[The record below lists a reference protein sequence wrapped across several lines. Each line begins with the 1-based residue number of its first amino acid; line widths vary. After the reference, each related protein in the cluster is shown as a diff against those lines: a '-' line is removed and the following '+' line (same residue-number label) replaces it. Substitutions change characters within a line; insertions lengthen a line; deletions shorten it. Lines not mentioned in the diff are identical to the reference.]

1 MAQGWFGDG
10 ARKGTPELL
19 SKQWLLYGDMGMGVN
34 SLTPPRC
41 RSRPWIDHERLQKKG
56 PPLRGPDQ
64 ALKTFLVIC
73 LVYIGNPNDSDFVG
87 LYEHMFIDIINL
99 WRMIGSVQVFLNKID
114 SLSMKVSWTLKDI
127 GLIWS
132 LYVVKNCL
140 GFFGPWCENQPPQIA
155 MSTWGLYTLY
165 IFTWFVYFGLIPLFL
180 VISPHLHH
188 LLAASSQLLGL
199 VGLTV
204 EGFLGY
210 LVGYIKNT
218 VFLDKLNVFTKR

>member
-1 MAQGWFGDG
+1 MAIVWGYGHGCKLADT
-10 ARKGTPELL
+10 TP
-19 SKQWLLYGDMGMGVN
+19 
-34 SLTPPRC
+34 
-41 RSRPWIDHERLQKKG
+41 LQE
-56 PPLRGPDQ
+56 Q
-64 ALKTFLVIC
+64 ALNWPWASPEKRSTIARHWSGLENLFGYIC
-73 LVYIGNPNDSDFVG
+73 LVYWQSKWFR
-87 LYEHMFIDIINL
+87 LCWFIWQYKFI
-99 WRMIGSVQVFLNKID
+99 WRMIGSVRVFLNKID

-132 LYVVKNCL
+132 LYGVTNCL

-155 MSTWGLYTLY
+155 MSTWGIYIYFVYLHDLYTLDLSHCFFY
-165 IFTWFVYFGLIPLFL
+165 
-180 VISPHLHH
+180 ISPHLHH

-218 VFLDKLNVFTKR
+218 MFLDKLNVFTKG